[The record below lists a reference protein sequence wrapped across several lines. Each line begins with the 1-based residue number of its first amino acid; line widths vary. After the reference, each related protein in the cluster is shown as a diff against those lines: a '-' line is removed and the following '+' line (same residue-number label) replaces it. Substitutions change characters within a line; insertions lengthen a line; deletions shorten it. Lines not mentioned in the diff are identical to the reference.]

1 MTAAAQPATLLTC
14 DADVGAVTSANGD
27 ICETPRQ
34 QALGRITR
42 MGTLQPFTSGTANT
56 ALTCPACGRVPHPRR
71 ARGALAKLVAAF
83 PLELA
88 LHALVL
94 WLHPPL
100 LVAVLALAV
109 TTTVLVI
116 WVVEPS
122 TMRLLASWLHA
133 PALRAQA
140 QLHDA
145 ESLWRMRVTL
155 RDEPG
160 ALRSLTHELAEL
172 GASVLDL
179 SVHPLASGVRDEI
192 VVSAPQGVTDTDL
205 ARAAARGGASE
216 IRLWPTTAMTLVD
229 GTTKALSLASHVAL
243 APEDLPAAIA
253 QLLGAE
259 PVASIDATAVRQQS
273 VVGGDHFLR
282 LPTPWT
288 GLLVFRRREE
298 PFTPAEIARAHR
310 LAEIAE
316 AAHLASRRRPGP
328 VDAG

>member
-1 MTAAAQPATLLTC
+1 
-14 DADVGAVTSANGD
+14 
-27 ICETPRQ
+27 
-34 QALGRITR
+34 
-42 MGTLQPFTSGTANT
+42 MGTRHWLATGTADT
-56 ALTCPACGRVPHPRR
+56 ALACPACGLVPHPHRV
-71 ARGALAKLVAAF
+71 RGALAKLVAAF
-83 PLELA
+83 PIELA

-122 TMRLLASWLHA
+122 TMRLLAPWLHA

-160 ALRSLTHELAEL
+160 ALRSLTHELAAL

-179 SVHPLASGVRDEI
+179 SVHPLANGVRDEI
-192 VVSAPQGVTDTDL
+192 VVSAPPGLTDTDL
-205 ARAAARGGASE
+205 SRAVAAGGGSD

-229 GTTKALSLASHVAL
+229 GTTKALSLASRVAL
-243 APEDLPAAIA
+243 VPEDLPAAIA

-259 PVASIDATAVRQQS
+259 QVAATDAAAAIHQS
-273 VVGGDHFLR
+273 ADGDHLLR

-288 GLLVFRRREE
+288 GLLTFRRREE
-298 PFTPAEIARAHR
+298 AFTPAEIARAHR

-316 AAHLASRRRPGP
+316 AAHLASSRHHGP

>member
-1 MTAAAQPATLLTC
+1 
-14 DADVGAVTSANGD
+14 
-27 ICETPRQ
+27 
-34 QALGRITR
+34 
-42 MGTLQPFTSGTANT
+42 MGTLHWLATGTADT
-56 ALTCPACGRVPHPRR
+56 ALACPACGLVPHPHRG
-71 ARGALAKLVAAF
+71 RGALAKLVAAF
-83 PLELA
+83 PIELA

-100 LVAVLALAV
+100 VVAVLALAV

-140 QLHDA
+140 ELHDA

-160 ALRSLTHELAEL
+160 ALKSLTHELAAL

-192 VVSAPQGVTDTDL
+192 VVSAPPGLTDTDL
-205 ARAAARGGASE
+205 ARAVATGGGSD

-243 APEDLPAAIA
+243 VPEDLPVAIA

-259 PVASIDATAVRQQS
+259 PVDAIDAAAAAAIPQS
-273 VVGGDHFLR
+273 AADGDHLLR

-288 GLLVFRRREE
+288 GLLTFRRREE
-298 PFTPAEIARAHR
+298 AFTPAEVARAHR

-316 AAHLASRRRPGP
+316 AAHLASLHHRP

>member
-1 MTAAAQPATLLTC
+1 
-14 DADVGAVTSANGD
+14 
-27 ICETPRQ
+27 
-34 QALGRITR
+34 
-42 MGTLQPFTSGTANT
+42 MGTLHRLATGSADT
-56 ALTCPACGRVPHPRR
+56 ALACPACGRVPHPHRL
-71 ARGALAKLVAAF
+71 RGALAKLVAAF
-83 PLELA
+83 PIELA

-133 PALRAQA
+133 PALRASA

-160 ALRSLTHELAEL
+160 ALRSLTHELAAL

-179 SVHPLASGVRDEI
+179 SVHPLAHGVRDEI
-192 VVSAPQGVTDTDL
+192 VVGAPPGLTDTDL
-205 ARAAARGGASE
+205 ARAVAAGGGSD
-216 IRLWPTTAMTLVD
+216 IRLWPTTAMSLVD

-243 APEDLPAAIA
+243 VPEDLPLAIA

-259 PVASIDATAVRQQS
+259 PVAETDATAALQQS
-273 VVGGDHFLR
+273 ANGEHLLR

-288 GLLVFRRREE
+288 GLLVFRRSEDA
-298 PFTPAEIARAHR
+298 FTPAEVARAHR

-316 AAHLASRRRPGP
+316 AAHLAPFRPHGP

>member
-1 MTAAAQPATLLTC
+1 
-14 DADVGAVTSANGD
+14 
-27 ICETPRQ
+27 
-34 QALGRITR
+34 
-42 MGTLQPFTSGTANT
+42 MGTLQSLMTGTANT
-56 ALTCPACGRVPHPRR
+56 ALACPACGRVPHPHR
-71 ARGALAKLVAAF
+71 ARGALAKLLAAF

-100 LVAVLALAV
+100 LVAVLTLAV

-122 TMRLLASWLHA
+122 TMRLLAPWLHA

-140 QLHDA
+140 ELHDA

-160 ALRSLTHELAEL
+160 ALRSLTHELAAL

-179 SVHPLASGVRDEI
+179 TVHPLTSGVRDEI
-192 VVSAPQGVTDTDL
+192 VVSAPPGLVDTDL
-205 ARAAARGGASE
+205 ARAAAAGGASD

-229 GTTKALSLASHVAL
+229 GTTKALALASHVAL
-243 APEDLPAAIA
+243 APEDLPGAIA
-253 QLLGAE
+253 QMLGAE
-259 PVASIDATAVRQQS
+259 PVASIDAAAVGRQS
-273 VVGGDHFLR
+273 AAGADHVLR

-288 GLLVFRRREE
+288 GLLVFHRREE

-316 AAHLASRRRPGP
+316 AAHLASQRRHGAI
-328 VDAG
+328 DAG

>member
-1 MTAAAQPATLLTC
+1 
-14 DADVGAVTSANGD
+14 
-27 ICETPRQ
+27 
-34 QALGRITR
+34 
-42 MGTLQPFTSGTANT
+42 MGTLHRFATGSADT
-56 ALTCPACGRVPHPRR
+56 ALACPACGRVPHPHRL
-71 ARGALAKLVAAF
+71 RGALAKLVAAF
-83 PLELA
+83 PIELA

-145 ESLWRMRVTL
+145 ESLWRVRVTL

-160 ALRSLTHELAEL
+160 ALGSLTHELAAL

-179 SVHPLASGVRDEI
+179 SVHPLAHGVRDEI
-192 VVSAPQGVTDTDL
+192 VVSAPPGLTDTDL
-205 ARAAARGGASE
+205 ERAAAAGGGTD
-216 IRLWPTTAMTLVD
+216 IRLWPTTAMSLVD

-243 APEDLPAAIA
+243 VPEDLPVAIA

-259 PVASIDATAVRQQS
+259 PVAAIDTASAMRQPAD
-273 VVGGDHFLR
+273 GDHLLR

-288 GLLVFRRREE
+288 GLLTFRRRGEA
-298 PFTPAEIARAHR
+298 FTPAEIARAHR

-316 AAHLASRRRPGP
+316 AAHLAASSRRGP